1 MTHRS
6 LDAARMIPAVG
17 LALLFVAR
25 LGSGAQEAGR
35 PAGADLRV
43 IETSL
48 CTLRLDARTGDL
60 VGLAWKEPRV
70 EVIQE
75 AKLGEN
81 FRILL
86 PRPGFEANY
95 FTSRD
100 QTVARIQESAR
111 GVTCFYDTLRNKRGT
126 VDMKVRYHIRPV
138 EGRLEFSIEVDNPT
152 DLPLAEVYF
161 GIVGGQQGLVNRL
174 DTESLVP
181 GWMSNVA
188 PNVFTSFRAG
198 GYGGGNLGI
207 RYDAAGFLYPGS
219 LQMGWIEFFN
229 RKAGLGLYYANH
241 DVESRLTGLYLELRP
256 FTKSA
261 VLGSNWPTPA
271 DVPPGEPIGLTM
283 GWLKFPYLKRG
294 TFASGPVA
302 LQIHRGD
309 WHEGS
314 AIYRAWF
321 DKHFEVSRPPSWL
334 RREMA
339 WQSVIISNSE
349 DVAVWKFKDLPELA
363 AGAKKYGVT
372 TFEIL
377 GWDIGGIDRGYPQYR
392 PDPRLGTPAE
402 FRQALAEVKKLGVHP
417 LIFANVQFADTATP
431 LFSEKLRN
439 VRLARALGRGPSAHG
454 MGRGDDQRPHGI
466 DQLEHDRGQ
475 PRAPGIPK
483 VPPGPVRAAGRGR
496 GRRIP
501 ARQDQRHGLP
511 GFQPRAPDLPGPVVD
526 QRAPVDPRRGRPA
539 VPRRE
544 PGVRPG
550 LGDLVGPVVPLG
562 RRVLRPDGGDRYVL
576 AGPALYVSRMDLDDL
591 RREPGRRQRHEQRPA
606 VWLGLGDAAPPLQR
620 LHG

>member
-1 MTHRS
+1 MTKRFPGVPQ
-6 LDAARMIPAVG
+6 IVPAMG
-17 LALLFVAR
+17 LALLCVM
-25 LGSGAQEAGR
+25 GAAFCGQVAGR
-35 PAGADLRV
+35 PAGNRLRV

-86 PRPGFEANY
+86 PQPGYEANY
-95 FTSRD
+95 FTSHD
-100 QTVARIQESAR
+100 QNVARIQESAG

-126 VDMKVRYHIRPV
+126 VDVKVRYHIRPV
-138 EGRLEFSIEVDNPT
+138 EGRLEFSIEIDNPT

-181 GWMSNVA
+181 GWMSNMA
-188 PNVFTSFRAG
+188 PNVFTSFHAG

-256 FTKSA
+256 FSKSA

-314 AIYRAWF
+314 TIYRAWF
-321 DKHFEVSRPPSWL
+321 DKHFEVRRPPSWL

-339 WQSVIISNSE
+339 WQSVIIPNSE
-349 DVAVWKFKDLPELA
+349 DVVIWKFKDLPQLA

-392 PDPRLGTPAE
+392 PDPRLGTAAE
-402 FRQALAEVKKLGVHP
+402 FRQALADVKKLGVHP

-431 LFSEKLRN
+431 LFSEKLR
-439 VRLARALGRGPSAHG
+439 
-454 MGRGDDQRPHGI
+454 
-466 DQLEHDRGQ
+466 
-475 PRAPGIPK
+475 
-483 VPPGPVRAAGRGR
+483 
-496 GRRIP
+496 
-501 ARQDQRHGLP
+501 
-511 GFQPRAPDLPGPVVD
+511 
-526 QRAPVDPRRGRPA
+526 
-539 VPRRE
+539 
-544 PGVRPG
+544 
-550 LGDLVGPVVPLG
+550 
-562 RRVLRPDGGDRYVL
+562 
-576 AGPALYVSRMDLDDL
+576 
-591 RREPGRRQRHEQRPA
+591 
-606 VWLGLGDAAPPLQR
+606 
-620 LHG
+620 